1 MKYFTYDLIAAAND
15 WIEQTEQARLTAE
28 QRFLNTVKDY
38 RRSLFEVKPR
48 ISTTAWEF
56 FDSGNGPSGLHDG
69 RLASL
74 SIGDG
79 LDYQPD
85 GTAAFRINHQRTV
98 ARIVFLSHEQDVIYT
113 FELQGVN
120 SMRTDLVRSEAP
132 NWCLGDLFTYEI
144 IAIDAHLLQLGFL
157 FATGS

>member
-15 WIEQTEQARLTAE
+15 WIEQAEQARLTAE

-74 SIGDG
+74 SIGAMVWTIN
-79 LDYQPD
+79 Q
-85 GTAAFRINHQRTV
+85 TAPLLFGSI
-98 ARIVFLSHEQDVIYT
+98 IKGPL
-113 FELQGVN
+113 
-120 SMRTDLVRSEAP
+120 
-132 NWCLGDLFTYEI
+132 LGSF
-144 IAIDAHLLQLGFL
+144 
-157 FATGS
+157 S